1 MLFVCSSTLAAY
13 NSASPFLHLSSRL
26 PRWPSPSPSYSPSQ
40 TRRFGFANAR
50 ALADGATGT
59 AARGSEHEVTFVWSI
74 TSGKCLVLQD
84 GKEIHFSTSRSSI
97 FDYSWTMRGNHIL
110 KIVAHAAPP
119 LSQTPNFRQYDLFVN
134 GQSFFT
140 FPKVFRLGL
149 APGQVAN
156 PDSASMA
163 ERGERRRRGQTAD
176 ITNLEAP
183 NNPDEV
189 RRRSS
194 GTEACSRAPLFHTH
208 GAS

>member
-1 MLFVCSSTLAAY
+1 VTL
-13 NSASPFLHLSSRL
+13 
-26 PRWPSPSPSYSPSQ
+26 
-40 TRRFGFANAR
+40 
-50 ALADGATGT
+50 
-59 AARGSEHEVTFVWSI
+59 VWSI

-84 GKEIHFSTSRSSI
+84 GKEIHYSTSRASI

-119 LSQTPNFRQYDLFVN
+119 LSQTPNFRQYDFFVN

-149 APGQVAN
+149 APGQV
-156 PDSASMA
+156 PSIESSAGMA
-163 ERGERRRRGQTAD
+163 ERGERRKRGTSND

-189 RRRSS
+189 RRVQWFYQALS
-194 GTEACSRAPLFHTH
+194 TVDA
-208 GAS
+208 

>member
-1 MLFVCSSTLAAY
+1 M
-13 NSASPFLHLSSRL
+13 
-26 PRWPSPSPSYSPSQ
+26 
-40 TRRFGFANAR
+40 
-50 ALADGATGT
+50 
-59 AARGSEHEVTFVWSI
+59 TFVWSI

-84 GKEIHFSTSRSSI
+84 GKEIHFSTSRASI
-97 FDYSWTMRGNHIL
+97 FDYSWTMKGNHIL

-149 APGQVAN
+149 APGQIAS
-156 PDSASMA
+156 PDSSGAMMA
-163 ERGERRRRGQTAD
+163 ERGERHRRRGQSSD

-189 RRRSS
+189 RKRLHVGRNHTGRFLLRVASASHASPPIFFFLHRRRP
-194 GTEACSRAPLFHTH
+194 TSRRPFDSRFRTVNLSVEPSLGRPAKAL
-208 GAS
+208 